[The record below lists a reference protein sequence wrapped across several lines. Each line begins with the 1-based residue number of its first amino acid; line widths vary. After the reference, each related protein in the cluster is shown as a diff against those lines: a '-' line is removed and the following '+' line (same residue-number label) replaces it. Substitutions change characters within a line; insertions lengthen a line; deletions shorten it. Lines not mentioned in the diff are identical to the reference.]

1 MRRLLIFLIL
11 FPAIATAS
19 FYAVVYILTG
29 AEIDSLSG
37 PALGYLIFVGPGLVV
52 ALVDWLFARTR
63 LPVVVA
69 TTLFTYGASVL
80 FLAWDGEHYLLALG
94 LIGAIPAAVCSW
106 LSNKHKESVNA

>member
-1 MRRLLIFLIL
+1 MRRVLIYLIL

-19 FYAVVYILTG
+19 FFAVVYILTG

-69 TTLFTYGASVL
+69 TTLLTYGVSVL
-80 FLAWDGEHYLLALG
+80 FLAWDGERYISVLG
-94 LIGAIPAAVCSW
+94 LIGGIPAAVCSW
-106 LSNKHKESVNA
+106 LSNKRKESVNA

>member
-1 MRRLLIFLIL
+1 MRRLLIYLIL

-63 LPVVVA
+63 LPVAVA

-80 FLAWDGEHYLLALG
+80 SLAWDGERYILALG
-94 LIGAIPAAVCSW
+94 LIGGIPAAVCSW
-106 LSNKHKESVNA
+106 LSNRHRESGNA